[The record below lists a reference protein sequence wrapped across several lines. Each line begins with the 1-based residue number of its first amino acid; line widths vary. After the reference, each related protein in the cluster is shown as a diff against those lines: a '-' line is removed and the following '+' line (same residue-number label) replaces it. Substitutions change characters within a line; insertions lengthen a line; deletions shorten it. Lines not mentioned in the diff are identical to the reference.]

1 MKILYA
7 TLAVI
12 ALMFLQACSSQPTQT
27 SKPASAKD
35 KIAVAENQLI
45 NNAEA
50 TTIGYQTD
58 TSLSVPEAQIIREL
72 YQSGCMFKQV
82 ELNRRN
88 QQMRVS
94 CVNVKPLN
102 SSF

>member
-1 MKILYA
+1 MKILHA

-12 ALMFLQACSSQPTQT
+12 ALVFLQACSSQPTQI
-27 SKPASAKD
+27 SKSASAKD
-35 KIAVAENQLI
+35 KISVAENQLI
-45 NNAEA
+45 NSAES
-50 TTIGYQTD
+50 TTIGYQTG

-72 YQSGCMFKQV
+72 YQSGCMFEQV

-94 CVNVKPLN
+94 CVNDKPLN
-102 SSF
+102 SNF